1 MKRFFLLTSAL
12 AMLWVGIML
21 LLNWTLVEWIN
32 YTFLFGLTAAIISAC
47 INIWQTRF
55 FSVFTRGFRSLGHF
69 IIPMNKSRSL
79 ERANQQLA
87 NDANLNQFKQKIA
100 QVLFFSISSLAASSI
115 FVSIIGLI
123 FYY

>member
-1 MKRFFLLTSAL
+1 MKRFFILTSAL
-12 AMLWVGIML
+12 SMLWGGIML
-21 LLNWTLVEWIN
+21 LLNWTLTEWIN
-32 YTFLFGLTAAIISAC
+32 YTFLFGLAAAIISAC

-55 FSVFTRGFRSLGHF
+55 LNMFTRGFRSLGRF

-87 NDANLNQFKQKIA
+87 DDANLNQFKEKIA
-100 QVLFFSISSLAASSI
+100 QVLFFSIGSLAASSI

-123 FYY
+123 IYY